1 MRAVAQSDNSV
12 GAEDVQ
18 AVCICIVYLCVPVCV
33 LYRAE
38 AQSRPRLESAWF
50 QKFDCAK
57 GITMLSMLYNAFKL
71 NLVFLSLR
79 PPYTWAQTEMK
90 LDMHLTETIVDT
102 ALKVGRA
109 TIPVAL
115 TGHDKG

>member
-1 MRAVAQSDNSV
+1 
-12 GAEDVQ
+12 
-18 AVCICIVYLCVPVCV
+18 
-33 LYRAE
+33 
-38 AQSRPRLESAWF
+38 
-50 QKFDCAK
+50 
-57 GITMLSMLYNAFKL
+57 MLSMLYNAFKL

-109 TIPVAL
+109 PIPV
-115 TGHDKG
+115 